1 MRDPLLRANRPC
13 MRGNKVR
20 KPLSQEVY
28 ATYRLLTATV
38 FLLCIIFTG
47 AYLYT
52 NTLKPAKGYQ
62 LEKLQSEYES
72 LQSDLRKVDQK
83 ITEAQSFKSL
93 ENNNIV
99 EDMEKSEDQVS
110 FLEDSTYAQNT
121 QNGQNAGLGTGRLTD

>member
-1 MRDPLLRANRPC
+1 MRDPLIRANRPC

-38 FLLCIIFTG
+38 FLLCIMLTC

-52 NTLKPAKGYQ
+52 NTLKPAKGYE

-72 LQSDLRKVDQK
+72 LQSNLRKVDQK

-93 ENNNIV
+93 EENGLV
-99 EDMEKSEDQVS
+99 EDMDKSSEQVS
-110 FLEDSTYAQNT
+110 FLEESTYAQNT
-121 QNGQNAGLGTGRLTD
+121 QNGQSGSLGIGRLAD

>member
-1 MRDPLLRANRPC
+1 